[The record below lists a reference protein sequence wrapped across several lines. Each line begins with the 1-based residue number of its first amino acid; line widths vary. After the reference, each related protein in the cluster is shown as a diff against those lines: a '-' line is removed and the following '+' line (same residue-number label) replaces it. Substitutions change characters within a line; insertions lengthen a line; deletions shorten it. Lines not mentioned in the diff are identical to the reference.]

1 MRFEEFITPKIE
13 AISMKKIFAVL
24 AAAAMIAVSCENTQ
38 EGSEPSITVAPTEL
52 GFDAEGA
59 APQTV
64 TVTAV
69 GVEWE
74 HEVPANVSDWL
85 TVSRDGDELAFSVAD
100 NVKGESRTAIVA
112 VKALNND
119 DLRDRSVTVVQK
131 ANDNPVVYSLKVDP
145 VYLEFDGVGASA
157 QEVTVTVTGDMTWT
171 ADKGDADWIT
181 VTPGE
186 GKLTV
191 AVSDNES
198 EDSREGMITVTPSDS
213 EVEPETIRV
222 VQGGLVKFDV
232 DETELTFAFHNVDN
246 LKSIA
251 VDAWNVTWEAK
262 AVDEE
267 GNEPAWITLYPST
280 TYVNVAVADN
290 TVHEVRSAW
299 VVFTTDWEEKPEVR
313 VKVTQEAAKEYNST
327 LTGDVA
333 LDGVLNAGI
342 AEINPWQVWEN
353 ETEATKT
360 NAWTI
365 HLYDNTELESLGGSN
380 FNGKG
385 SVLKLII
392 STDRVEFNEENV
404 YYIDEGTYTVGEAPT
419 NAANRVAGVVY
430 AGVLSTSPFNKFPN
444 SYYIEFD
451 GDNVTVNTAPI
462 SGGTVEVSRDG
473 DNYTFDINLTDDY
486 GWSIAGT
493 YTGTIDLNVL
503 GNMTDNPKVGK

>member
-1 MRFEEFITPKIE
+1 
-13 AISMKKIFAVL
+13 MKRIFAVL
-24 AAAAMIAVSCENTQ
+24 AAAAMIAVSCENPQ

-64 TVTAV
+64 KVTAV

-74 HEVPANVSDWL
+74 HDVPANVSDWL
-85 TVSRDGDELAFSVAD
+85 TVGREGDELTFSVAD
-100 NVKGESRTAIVA
+100 NMKGEARTAIVA
-112 VKALNND
+112 VKAVDND

-131 ANDNPVVYSLKVDP
+131 ANDNPVVYSLEVDP
-145 VYLEFDGVGASA
+145 VYLEFDGVGAPA
-157 QEVTVTVTGDMTWT
+157 RDVTVTVTGDMTWT
-171 ADKGDADWIT
+171 ADKGDADWII

-186 GKLTV
+186 GELTV
-191 AVSDNES
+191 EVSDNES
-198 EDSREGMITVTPSDS
+198 EESREGMITVTPSDS

-222 VQGGLVKFDV
+222 VQGGQVKFDV
-232 DETELTFAFHNVDN
+232 DETELTFAFHNVGSGN

-267 GNEPAWITLYPST
+267 GNAPTWITLYPT
-280 TYVNVAVADN
+280 ATYVNVSVTDN
-290 TVHEVRSAW
+290 TVQEARSAW

-353 ETEATKT
+353 DTDAEKT
-360 NAWTI
+360 NVWTI
-365 HLYDNTELESLGGSN
+365 HLYDNTDLESLGGSN

-385 SVLKLII
+385 SVLKLQI
-392 STDRVEFNEENV
+392 TTNRVEFNEENV
-404 YYIDEGTYTVGEAPT
+404 YYIDEGTYTVGEAPS
-419 NAANRVAGVVY
+419 NAQNRVAGVVY
-430 AGVLSTSPFNKFPN
+430 AGKLSTSPFNKFPN

-451 GDNVTVNTAPI
+451 GNNVTVNTAPI

-473 DNYTFDINLTDDY
+473 DNYTFEINLTDDY

-493 YTGTIDLNVL
+493 YTGTLDVNVI
-503 GNMTDNPKVGK
+503 GSMTDDPNAGK